1 MYTERCIGSL
11 CHHGIKGQKWGV
23 RRSPEQL
30 GHTRVKMVEKSSS
43 NVIVKDGHYVSAEK
57 GISVHEKKLNGYCL
71 KLGAKHAKDFFDAG
85 YTENDADKL
94 FRDLSNR
101 FDLSKAIDK
110 QHDDISNHTTVSIPM
125 TLGTDKSFVFRT
137 IWRDDGIDDSYR
149 FITAYVDRKL
159 KEDD

>member
-71 KLGAKHAKDFFDAG
+71 KA
-85 YTENDADKL
+85 
-94 FRDLSNR
+94 R
-101 FDLSKAIDK
+101 
-110 QHDDISNHTTVSIPM
+110 
-125 TLGTDKSFVFRT
+125 
-137 IWRDDGIDDSYR
+137 
-149 FITAYVDRKL
+149 
-159 KEDD
+159 